1 MKSLLSETAQKQGG
15 GGGGGEMK
23 TTTNFQNH
31 LELRLGFSPSGLED
45 SGGGGGERLHPA
57 KAGLM
62 SGTSGGGA
70 GAKRWF
76 LEETAGSGFVHPWS
90 LAARQETAVLEQA
103 HDALSRSTP
112 VVGWPPVRAFRRQRV
127 SFQLSTKS
135 KEMEE
140 PKKEEKAAPTTEETE
155 QDGDM
160 RKDDGSSNRSSMYVK
175 VNMEGYGIGRKINL
189 GAHDNYESLSHALF
203 KMFQNFLSVDCLASD
218 DNDDEIDYAADYI
231 IIYEDNEK
239 DRMLLG
245 DVPWEMFIA
254 SVRRLYLMKNTSAP
268 FPASA
273 PRDSK

>member
-1 MKSLLSETAQKQGG
+1 MKSLLSETAQKQ

-62 SGTSGGGA
+62 SGTSGGGT

-76 LEETAGSGFVHPWS
+76 LETAGSGFVHPWS
-90 LAARQETAVLEQA
+90 LAARQEKAVLEQA

-112 VVGWPPVRAFRRQRV
+112 VIGWPPVRAFRRQRV
-127 SFQLSTKS
+127 SLQLSTKS

-140 PKKEEKAAPTTEETE
+140 PKKEEKAVPRTDETE
-155 QDGDM
+155 HDGDM
-160 RKDDGSSNRSSMYVK
+160 RKDDESLNRSSMYVK
-175 VNMEGYGIGRKINL
+175 VNIEGYGIGRKINL
-189 GAHDNYESLSHALF
+189 GAHDNYESLSHALL
-203 KMFQNFLSVDCLASD
+203 KMFQNFLSAS
-218 DNDDEIDYAADYI
+218 
-231 IIYEDNEK
+231 
-239 DRMLLG
+239 
-245 DVPWEMFIA
+245 
-254 SVRRLYLMKNTSAP
+254 T
-268 FPASA
+268 